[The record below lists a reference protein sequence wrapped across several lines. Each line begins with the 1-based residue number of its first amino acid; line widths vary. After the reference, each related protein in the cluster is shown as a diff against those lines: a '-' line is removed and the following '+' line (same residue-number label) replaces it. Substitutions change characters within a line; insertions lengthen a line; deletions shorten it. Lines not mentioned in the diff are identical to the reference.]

1 MGESPHKRHHIK
13 SLNKTKV
20 GLLSVGKH
28 CRTNIIPALLSMDEV
43 EIVGFCTRN
52 TETIETLV
60 DSYGLT
66 NFTSEN
72 ELLDT
77 EGLDFV
83 YISSPNSEHYSQV
96 IMALKHGVNVVV
108 EKTAVDSLDKAL
120 EVKKIAD
127 AKGLMVFEA
136 FMYKYHS
143 QFLRLKEI
151 IDQKI
156 YGTPKKVFI
165 NFGFPHLSSDDI
177 RYNKSLSGGALMDAG
192 AYTISAVQELFSD
205 NELVYSSID
214 KHGYDVDILGSAVF
228 QTSDGIKC
236 FLNWGFGLSY
246 KNDIEVWTH
255 DRHILVERAF
265 SKPPDYKAKISFS
278 KNGKLSLDSDN
289 SCNHFVKMF
298 NYAFCL
304 PKSQYD
310 IINKKLCSQMEDIEC
325 ILRNGKSHA

>member
-1 MGESPHKRHHIK
+1 MGEPPRKRYYIK
-13 SLNKTKV
+13 PINKTKV

-28 CRTNIIPALLSMDEV
+28 CKTNIIPALLSMDEV

-66 NFTSEN
+66 NFTSDT
-72 ELLDT
+72 ELLDI
-77 EGLDFV
+77 EDLDFV

-96 IMALKHGVNVVV
+96 IMALEHGVSVVV
-108 EKTAVDSLDKAL
+108 EKTAVDSLDRAV
-120 EVKKIAD
+120 EVKRIAD

-136 FMYKYHS
+136 FMYKHHS
-143 QFLRLKEI
+143 QFLRLKQI

-156 YGTPKKVFI
+156 YGVPKKVFI
-165 NFGFPHLSSDDI
+165 NFGFPHLSSADI

-192 AYTISAVQELFSD
+192 AYTISAVQELFPD

-214 KHGYDVDILGSAVF
+214 RQGYEVDISGSAVF

-246 KNDIEVWTH
+246 KNDIEVWTQ
-255 DRHILVERAF
+255 DRHITVERAF
-265 SKPPDYKAKISFS
+265 SKPADYRAKISHS
-278 KNGKLSLDSDN
+278 KNGKLNLDSDEP
-289 SCNHFVKMF
+289 CNHFVKMF

-304 PKSQYD
+304 SKNQYV
-310 IINKKLCSQMEDIEC
+310 IINQKLCSQMEDIEC